1 MKVVLSARVEAD
13 MAGQLQYGIARFG
26 RIVAERTFARVD
38 TFLFRF
44 LPAHPYAGKYLDDLG
59 IYETWIA
66 KTPFVIFYRVNTEP
80 ARSLSSLSFTTRR
93 TEPRSIL
100 THDLR

>member
-1 MKVVLSARVEAD
+1 MKIVLSARVEAD
-13 MAGQLQYGIARFG
+13 MAGQLQYGLDRFG

-44 LPAHPYAGKYLDDLG
+44 LPAYPYAGKHLDDRG

-66 KTPFVIFYRVNTEP
+66 KTPFIIFYRVNTE
-80 ARSLSSLSFTTRR
+80 TD
-93 TEPRSIL
+93 SITVL
-100 THDLR
+100 ALFHHAQDRAAFDPSE